1 MKTSS
6 LFFAVIA
13 FSFLSGCATGPAVD
27 PQVTAVVSA
36 HHVDQGT
43 YDKISHGQSLD
54 YNDLTNLVK
63 SKVPSSIIV
72 GYLRST
78 EKVYHF
84 SNQQLRH
91 LRSLGAKREV
101 INYLNETEGF
111 YGPPR
116 SASHGLKVPKYVRD
130 NTMLNQD
137 KQPFFY
143 NEPIIDDW
151 YDSAYEES
159 CYSPFSF
166 N

>member
-1 MKTSS
+1 MKNLS

-13 FSFLSGCATGPAVD
+13 LLFLSSCASGPTVD
-27 PQVTAVVSA
+27 PQVTATVSA
-36 HHVDQGT
+36 HHVDQVT

-54 YNDLTNLVK
+54 YNDIAHLVK
-63 SKVPSSIIV
+63 NRVPSHIIV

-84 SNQQLRH
+84 TDQQLRH
-91 LRSLGAKREV
+91 LKSLGAKPEV

-111 YGPPR
+111 YAPLTK
-116 SASHGLKVPKYVRD
+116 AHGLKVPKYVRD

-143 NEPIIDDW
+143 NEPIIDDF

-159 CYSPFSF
+159 CYSPFSM
-166 N
+166 NQ